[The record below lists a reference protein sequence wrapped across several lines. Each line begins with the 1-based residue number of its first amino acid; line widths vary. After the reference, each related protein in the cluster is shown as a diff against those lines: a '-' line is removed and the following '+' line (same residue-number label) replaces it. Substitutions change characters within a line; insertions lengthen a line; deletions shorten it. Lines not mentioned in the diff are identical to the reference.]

1 MLPRL
6 HKLKEASEI
15 LGVPQK
21 TLRGEI
27 RAGRLKCYR
36 PTPSPNAPILLRESD
51 LLAWLENHAGQRQ
64 LVPSMVVAA
73 EAKRLSGDALR
84 DEAGELRGGKGGRKK
99 LEIRK

>member
-1 MLPRL
+1 MLTRL
-6 HKLKEASEI
+6 HKLKEAAEI

-51 LLAWLENHAGQRQ
+51 LLAWLENHAGKRQ
-64 LVPSMVVAA
+64 LVPSMVMAA
-73 EAKRLSGDALR
+73 ETKRLSGDALR
-84 DEAGELRGGKGGRKK
+84 DDAGESARGVGGYKKSENRK
-99 LEIRK
+99 